1 MDQEQRARQDMW
13 QRELYRLL
21 VENTK
26 DYAILIADPAG
37 DVIAWGGGA
46 TEVLGFTEE
55 EILGKSLELIYTPED
70 VRAGVLADEMRT
82 ALAQGRAS
90 DDRWHLRKSGSRVWC
105 SGIMTPLRDEANNL
119 RGFAKVVRDRTERH
133 LADLALRESEQRLR
147 VALDAAKMGTWLW
160 NIAEDRETLDR
171 SLERLMGAAPDTD
184 VRTLEDFIQLIHTDD
199 QAAVRSAFQAAL
211 REGTELTVEFRVV
224 EPDRS
229 VRWLRDQGTILRDAR
244 GSPVAMT
251 GACVDITERKL
262 LEEALQHRA
271 EQLAEADR
279 HKDEFLAM
287 LGHELRNPLAPVR
300 SLLEVMRQKPC
311 DAERLEKAYA
321 IIDRQVEHLVRLVDD
336 LLDVSRITRGM
347 IQLHKEKAELAAIVG
362 QAVEA
367 VRPLVEERDL
377 ELMISLPMKAV
388 HLEVDA
394 TRMTQ
399 VITNLLHNA
408 AKYTE
413 PGGRIWVTGERTGD
427 GLEIRIKDTGQGIPP
442 RLLPKL
448 FDLFTQGDCGPDRSQ
463 GGLGI
468 GLTLVRRLVEM
479 HGGSVRAVSD
489 GPGKGSELIV
499 RLPAQTLVADA
510 GGAGTPSAALPQA
523 RPAPASSRRILVV
536 EDNPDVAESLVML
549 LQALGHEVA
558 MARSG
563 PEALA
568 AAPAFLPD
576 VVLLDIGL
584 PGMDGYEVARQLRR
598 RPELERAL
606 LVALSGYGQEEDRR
620 RSRAAGFDHHL
631 VKPVSRAVLQPLIAA
646 GQRRLAQNVS

>member
-1 MDQEQRARQDMW
+1 MDQEQRARQDTW

-26 DYAILIADPAG
+26 DCAILIADPAG
-37 DVIAWGGGA
+37 DVIAWGRGA

-55 EILGKSLELIYTPED
+55 EILGKPLELIYTPED
-70 VRAGVLADEMRT
+70 VRAGVLADEMKT
-82 ALAQGRAS
+82 AQARGRAVNE
-90 DDRWHLRKSGSRVWC
+90 RWQLRKNGSRVWC
-105 SGIMTPLRDEANNL
+105 SGLMTPLRDEANNL
-119 RGFAKVVRDRTERH
+119 RGFAKVVRDRTEGH

-160 NIAEDRETLDR
+160 NIAEDKETLDA
-171 SLERLMGAAPDTD
+171 SLKRLMGAAPDSE
-184 VRTLEDFIQLIHTDD
+184 VRTLEDFIQLIHPDD
-199 QAAVRSAFQAAL
+199 QAAVRGAFQAAL

-224 EPDRS
+224 GPDRS

-244 GSPVAMT
+244 ESPVAMT

-279 HKDEFLAM
+279 QKDEFLAM

-300 SLLEVMRQKPC
+300 SLMEVLRQKPC

-362 QAVEA
+362 QAVET
-367 VRPLVEERDL
+367 VRPLVEARNL
-377 ELMISLPMKAV
+377 ELMISLPMKPV

-408 AKYTE
+408 VKYTE
-413 PGGRIWVTGERTGD
+413 PGGRIWVMGERTGD
-427 GLEIRIKDTGQGIPP
+427 GLEVRIRDTGHGIPP
-442 RLLPKL
+442 DLLPKL
-448 FDLFTQGDCGPDRSQ
+448 FDLFTQGDRALDRSQ
-463 GGLGI
+463 GGLGL

-479 HGGSVRAVSD
+479 HGGTVRAVSD
-489 GPGKGSELIV
+489 GPGRGSEFIV
-499 RLPAQTLVADA
+499 RLPAEALAASA
-510 GGAGTPSAALPQA
+510 GGAETPFAALPQA
-523 RPAPASSRRILVV
+523 RPGPASPRRILVV

-549 LQALGHEVA
+549 LQALGHDVA

-563 PEALA
+563 PEALE

-606 LVALSGYGQEEDRR
+606 LVALSGYGQDEDRR

-631 VKPVSRAVLQPLIAA
+631 VKPVSRAVLQPLIAS